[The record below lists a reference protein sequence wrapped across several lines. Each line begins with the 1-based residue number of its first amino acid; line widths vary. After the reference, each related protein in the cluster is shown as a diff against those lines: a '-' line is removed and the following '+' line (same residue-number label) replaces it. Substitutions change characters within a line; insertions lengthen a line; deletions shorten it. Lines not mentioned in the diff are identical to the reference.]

1 MQFKEGYKQTEI
13 GLIPVD
19 WEVVDFVNVTDK
31 GDRYSFTGGPF
42 GSDLKG
48 EHYKESGVR
57 VIQLQN
63 IGDGKFINND
73 FVFTSDEKAQEL
85 NNSLIY
91 PNEIIISKMAEPLA
105 RACLIPSFE
114 DKYLMCSDGIRINVD
129 KNSFSNYF
137 VFSYINSP
145 YFRKE
150 AEKRGTGST
159 RLRIGLGDL
168 KTIPFPKLMLQE
180 QQKIAEIL
188 STVDAKLDAIDA
200 EIEQTR
206 TLKKGLMQTLL
217 TQGIGHTQFKDS
229 PLGQVPESWEVKYLK
244 QVVVDSNG
252 LRRGPFGGALKKEIF
267 VEQGFQVYEQRN
279 AIYDDFITSRY
290 FIDEVK
296 FNSMKDFQ
304 IESGDFI
311 VSCSG
316 TIGKIAEVPSWFKKG
331 VINQA
336 LLKIKLDNNVV
347 VNKYFLQYFRW
358 EKFQNKIVENTQ
370 GGAMK
375 NLVGMTVFKN
385 TFVPVPSIE
394 EQTKIANILST
405 VDDKI
410 GLLQQRKSETETLKK
425 GLIQKLLTGEVRVK
439 VA

>member
-1 MQFKEGYKQTEI
+1 MQFKEGYKQSDI
-13 GLIPVD
+13 GLIPDD
-19 WEVVDFVNVTDK
+19 WEVAKLEDIAVLNMGQSPENQFVNELGVGVAFTQGNTTFGKKYLKSTDK
-31 GDRYSFTGGPF
+31 FCLKPTKIASKGDVIFSVRAPVGEVNITSIDLCLGRGVAGLTHNEGQNEFLYQLLVGNRSKFTANSQGSTF
-42 GSDLKG
+42 TAINKSDL
-48 EHYKESGVR
+48 
-57 VIQLQN
+57 
-63 IGDGKFINND
+63 GKTNF
-73 FVFTSDEKAQEL
+73 AL
-85 NNSLIY
+85 
-91 PNEIIISKMAEPLA
+91 
-105 RACLIPSFE
+105 PSV
-114 DKYLMCSDGIRINVD
+114 K
-129 KNSFSNYF
+129 
-137 VFSYINSP
+137 
-145 YFRKE
+145 
-150 AEKRGTGST
+150 
-159 RLRIGLGDL
+159 
-168 KTIPFPKLMLQE
+168 E

-188 STVDAKLDAIDA
+188 STVDAKLGAIDA
-200 EIEQTR
+200 EIEQTQI
-206 TLKKGLMQTLL
+206 LKKGLMQTLL

-229 PLGQVPESWEVKYLK
+229 PLGQIPESWEVKHLK

-410 GLLQQRKSETETLKK
+410 ELLQQRKAETETLKK
-425 GLIQKLLTGEVRVK
+425 GLMQKLLTGEVRVK